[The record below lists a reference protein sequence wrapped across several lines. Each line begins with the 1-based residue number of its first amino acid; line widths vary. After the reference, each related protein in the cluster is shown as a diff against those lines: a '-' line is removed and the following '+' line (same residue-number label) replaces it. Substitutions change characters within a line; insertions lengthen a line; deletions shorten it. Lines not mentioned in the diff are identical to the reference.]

1 MRSLLS
7 RILSVPAA
15 SGAPAGDTETVRRIV
30 AELEAMEP
38 GRARLIAAF
47 AFVLARVANADQ
59 SISPEE
65 TRRMEQAVVEYGGL
79 PEEQAVLAVQI
90 AKSQQRLS
98 GGTENFL
105 VTRELGQIADR
116 AEKERVLHCL
126 FAVSAAD
133 DEITLNEENAIRQ
146 VATELGFS
154 HREFSA
160 VRSAYNDK
168 RSVLKNL
175 PR

>member
-1 MRSLLS
+1 MKSFLS
-7 RILSVPAA
+7 HILSSPR
-15 SGAPAGDTETVRRIV
+15 APESATGDTETVRRIV
-30 AELEAMEP
+30 HELESMDPA
-38 GRARLIAAF
+38 RARMIAAF
-47 AFVLARVANADQ
+47 AFVLARVANADM

-65 TRRMEQAVVEYGGL
+65 THRMEQVVVEYGNL

-105 VTRELGQIADR
+105 VTRELNEITDR
-116 AEKERVLHCL
+116 AEKEKILHCL

-133 DEITLNEENAIRQ
+133 DEITLAEENVIRKI
-146 VATELGFS
+146 ATELGFS
-154 HREFSA
+154 HRDFSA
-160 VRSAYNDK
+160 VRSSYNDK
-168 RSVLKNL
+168 RTVLKNL

>member
-1 MRSLLS
+1 
-7 RILSVPAA
+7 
-15 SGAPAGDTETVRRIV
+15 VRRIV

-38 GRARLIAAF
+38 GRARWIAAF